1 MSTPEPA
8 RMQTSGPKP
17 SFWRNLSLVWLVPV
31 LALAVSLGV
40 AWKAYSERGVLISI
54 SFPNAEGI
62 AAGETTVRYRDVV
75 VGRVEK
81 VGFGDSLSTV
91 VVLARINQDVAP
103 YLDSDAA
110 FWVVRPEV
118 STRGITGLST
128 VLSGVYIEG
137 AWDDQ
142 PGVARTS
149 FEGTD
154 RPPLAQPG
162 KQGRRI
168 TLRTEDGTMISEGA
182 PVLFRGIEVGRLE
195 KPRLTVSG
203 KDIVVD
209 AFIEAPHDRRI
220 NSATRFWDTSGFSVS
235 IGASGLSLDVDSLA
249 SLVAGGIEFD
259 TVFDGGKPVGEST
272 VFDIHPDEASA
283 RRTAFA
289 RTLIGGV
296 TVSAAFGE
304 SVAGL
309 APGAAVQLGG
319 VRVGEVESLNAVV
332 QSEDGGAGL
341 QLIASLQLEPALM
354 GLPPG
359 SGESEVLDYLEQAV
373 EGGLRARLAAAG
385 LFTSELIVELATLEG
400 AEPAVFQREAEPY
413 PALPTVESD
422 LPDFTA
428 TAEGMLERI
437 KELPVEELMAQA
449 IRTLESIEALAASDS
464 LRETPAAAVA
474 LLEETRALVADP
486 ETKALPGELRA
497 AVADLRGTLAEVQE
511 SGAIANLSAAL
522 EEARKAAAGVT
533 GAADEV
539 PALIADLRALTA
551 KANSLEAEEL
561 VTSARQLLDSA
572 DALIGTEDARALPA
586 SLNGALDEVRAALE
600 ELREGGA
607 VENANATM
615 ASAREAADSV
625 AAATEGLPALSARLN
640 QLVAQAEGVV
650 SAYGAR
656 SSFNTETLDALREV
670 RAAARA
676 VSQLARKLE
685 RDPNSLLFGR

>member
-17 SFWRNLSLVWLVPV
+17 SIWRNLSLVWLVPV

-54 SFPNAEGI
+54 TFPSAEGI
-62 AAGETTVRYRDVV
+62 AAGETTVRFRDVV

-81 VGFGDSLSTV
+81 VGFGDNLNTV

-103 YLDSDAA
+103 YLDSSAT
-110 FWVVRPEV
+110 FWIVRPEV
-118 STRGITGLST
+118 STRGISGLST

-137 AWDDQ
+137 GWDDQ
-142 PGVARTS
+142 PGVAQTR

-168 TLRTEDGTMISEGA
+168 TLRTEDGQMISEGA

-195 KPRLTVSG
+195 QPRLTVSG
-203 KDIVVD
+203 KNIVVD

-235 IGASGLSLDVDSLA
+235 IGASGLSLDVDSIA

-259 TVFDGGKPVGEST
+259 TVFDGGKPVGDST
-272 VFDIHPDEASA
+272 VFDIHADEASA

-289 RTLIGGV
+289 RTLTGGV

-332 QSEDGGAGL
+332 QNENGDAGL

-359 SGESEVLDYLEQAV
+359 AGEAEVLDYLDQAV
-373 EGGLRARLAAAG
+373 GGGLRARLAAAG
-385 LFTSELIVELATLEG
+385 LFTSELIVELATLED
-400 AEPAVFQREAEPY
+400 AQPAVFDREAEPF
-413 PALPTVESD
+413 PALPTVTSD

-428 TAEGMLERI
+428 TAEGVLERI
-437 KELPVEELMAQA
+437 KELPVEELIAQA
-449 IRTLESIEALAASDS
+449 IRTLESVEALAASDS

-497 AVADLRGTLAEVQE
+497 AVADLRGTLAAVQE
-511 SGAIANLSAAL
+511 SGAIANLSAAF
-522 EEARKAAAGVT
+522 EEARRAAAGVT
-533 GAADEV
+533 EASDEV
-539 PALIADLRALTA
+539 PALITDLRALTA
-551 KANSLEAEEL
+551 KANGLEAEEL
-561 VTSARQLLDSA
+561 VASARQLLDSA
-572 DALIGTEDARALPA
+572 DALIGTEAARALPA
-586 SLNGALDEVRAALE
+586 SVNGALDQVRAALA

-640 QLVAQAEGVV
+640 QLVAQAESVV

-656 SSFNTETLDALREV
+656 SSFNSETRDALREV